1 MIRTLLWLGLSLC
14 PFAFAQSAPAQP
26 AVTQPAQ
33 DELLNSYEEAFAAL
47 NASVK
52 ALPQDSAQSAAQLE
66 QAELR
71 LTALADNAPASL
83 IGGLSDTFERARDAV
98 RNRSQVDLAVQVAVL
113 KGGFHRL
120 VYEAALQDA
129 AAGELARSQR
139 RLTQLA
145 TDMGLSSETQSA
157 LAEAQ
162 TRRTLQATFEAG
174 IAETIRARLATTRE
188 VASTDTNFAYQAIAQ
203 AYGKFIPVQDSP
215 RLPEETAATFVG
227 AFGSLVGA
235 QDETLGA
242 QVAQLSEQMQSFEAA
257 ANAVLNPNTV
267 ASETSSEGVNSSAQ
281 VAQLG
286 EQAQAL
292 ETAAANPD
300 LNESASAGTVETS
313 SAAQTT
319 VNEVVDEAAGET
331 ALVQVSQTQPDALSL
346 ELEGYPLAASARERL
361 EGSYRAQGLTSVQAA
376 LDTLYAG
383 GAKALAAA
391 QLGNVSEAQNLV
403 ADFGVDYRSLIA
415 PLLSDESVR
424 NTTNK
429 LIEGLQDSPALRSQ
443 DLSVLLAQV
452 GVVANSL
459 RGVEPSF
466 ASRLSASTGLF
477 WMGPIRLSI
486 MIILCFF
493 AFVPLYLLNLAFG
506 GGNRNWQYI
515 GVALFLLL
523 LPAIFE
529 GLSFIGSAVATYAG
543 VGALAPAATLS
554 IFQTPIARVAWAAV
568 TAIAIAFASVGLYG
582 ICVQFGLLGKPEE
595 PSQDTTSD
603 TQLYLTSEGPDT
615 AIDWDEEF

>member
-1 MIRTLLWLGLSLC
+1 M
-14 PFAFAQSAPAQP
+14 
-26 AVTQPAQ
+26 
-33 DELLNSYEEAFAAL
+33 
-47 NASVK
+47 K

-145 TDMGLSSETQSA
+145 TDMGLSTETQSA
-157 LAEAQ
+157 LAAAQ

-174 IAETIRARLATTRE
+174 IAETIRARLATTRD
-188 VASTDTNFAYQAIAQ
+188 VAPTDTNFAYQAIAQ

-235 QDETLGA
+235 QGETLGA
-242 QVAQLSEQMQSFEAA
+242 QVAQLSEQMQAFEAA
-257 ANAVLNPNTV
+257 ANAVLNPNAV
-267 ASETSSEGVNSSAQ
+267 VSETSSEGVSGSTQ
-281 VAQLG
+281 VAQLS

-300 LNESASAGTVETS
+300 LNESASAGTAEAS

-319 VNEVVDEAAGET
+319 VNEPLDEAATET

-361 EGSYRAQGLTSVQAA
+361 LQSYRAQGLTSVQAA
-376 LDTLYAG
+376 LDTLYAQ

-403 ADFGVDYRSLIA
+403 ADFGADYRSLVA

-424 NTTNK
+424 NTTSK
-429 LIEGLQDSPALRSQ
+429 LIEGLRDSPALRSQ

-529 GLSFIGSAVATYAG
+529 GLSFMGSAVATYAG

-595 PSQDTTSD
+595 PIQDATSD